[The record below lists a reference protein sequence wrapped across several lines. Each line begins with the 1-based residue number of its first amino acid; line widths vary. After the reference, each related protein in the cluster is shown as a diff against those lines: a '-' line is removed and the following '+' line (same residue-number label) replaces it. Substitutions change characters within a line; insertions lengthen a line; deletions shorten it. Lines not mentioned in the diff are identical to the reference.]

1 MSKILV
7 SIDNLNKLPSQ
18 ADGYV
23 LGYEKYTFFAR
34 HRFSFN
40 EIKSFNEP
48 QKIYLLLNVMLH
60 EKDVEDFR
68 LEIEKLSSLNINF
81 IVQDLGMVEIL
92 KRYVDTSK
100 IIYNPYT
107 LVCNLEEFRAYQ
119 ENLRVTVGISSQLS
133 LDNLER
139 FKGNSFIT
147 LYGYVPIYQS
157 YRKVISL
164 FSTYHEVNAPKET
177 LVKEA
182 TRDDKHHIIENEYG
196 SVIFSSEPV
205 DLVGDIERLKDVK
218 YLFIDTSYV
227 DDDKINQILEGLHR

>member
-1 MSKILV
+1 MRKILV
-7 SIDNLNKLPSQ
+7 SIDNLIKLPNL

-23 LGYEKYTFFAR
+23 LGYEKYTFFAKR
-34 HRFSFN
+34 RFSFE
-40 EIKSFNEP
+40 EIKIFKEP

-60 EKDVEDFR
+60 EKQVEDFR
-68 LEIEKLSSLNINF
+68 LEVEKLSSLDINF

-227 DDDKINQILEGLHR
+227 VDDKINQILEGLHR

>member
-23 LGYEKYTFFAR
+23 LGYEKYTFFAK

-40 EIKSFNEP
+40 EIKSFKEP

-107 LVCNLEEFRAYQ
+107 LVCNLEEFKTYK
-119 ENLRVTVGISSQLS
+119 ENLGVAVGISSQLS
-133 LDNLER
+133 LDNLEK
-139 FKGNSFIT
+139 FNGDSFIT

-205 DLVGDIERLKDVK
+205 DLVGDTERLKGAK

>member
-23 LGYEKYTFFAR
+23 LGYEKYTFFAK

-40 EIKSFNEP
+40 EIKSFKEP
-48 QKIYLLLNVMLH
+48 QKIYLLLNIMLH

-92 KRYVDTSK
+92 KRYVDTSN

-139 FKGNSFIT
+139 FEGNSFIT

-205 DLVGDIERLKDVK
+205 DLVNDIERLKDVK

-227 DDDKINQILEGLHR
+227 DDERINQILEGLHR

>member
-23 LGYEKYTFFAR
+23 LGYEKYTFFAK

-40 EIKSFNEP
+40 EIKSFKES

-68 LEIEKLSSLNINF
+68 LEIEKLSSLDINF

-164 FSTYHEVNAPKET
+164 YSTYHEVNAPKET

-205 DLVGDIERLKDVK
+205 DLVGDIERLKDAK

-227 DDDKINQILEGLHR
+227 DDDKINQILEGLDR

>member
-40 EIKSFNEP
+40 EIKSFKEP

-100 IIYNPYT
+100 IIYYPYT

-227 DDDKINQILEGLHR
+227 DDERINQILEGLHR

>member
-23 LGYEKYTFFAR
+23 LGYEKYTFFAK

-40 EIKSFNEP
+40 EIKSFKEP